1 MEGGAGASWRQQCV
15 NGVGPN
21 SHGWME
27 HLNARFL
34 MPPQRP
40 VILDAELCEHARG
53 KPVRVPLAGHGKL
66 NDLFPHKLGHLIVRG
81 HGELER
87 DAHSLKGPVH
97 GLDVLGLES
106 ESTGSRP
113 YHYHG
118 AADGLERA
126 LSRPFRRL
134 QLAADQSV
142 TGPGRSRGGRGG
154 DKMVD
159 APAGPGTA
167 TIDRESWP
175 RSAVGGGGYIGPGPC
190 SLGEQA
196 QPISICACKDRE
208 RPPARGLFL
217 LLGLTP
223 TPPGPKAP
231 RSA

>member
-21 SHGWME
+21 SHGWIE
-27 HLNARFL
+27 PLNARFL

-66 NDLFPHKLGHLIVRG
+66 NDLFPHKLGHLNVRG

-118 AADGLERA
+118 AADGLERD

-134 QLAADQSV
+134 QRAADQSV
-142 TGPGRSRGGRGG
+142 TGPGRSRGGG
-154 DKMVD
+154 
-159 APAGPGTA
+159 AGTRWW
-167 TIDRESWP
+167 TP
-175 RSAVGGGGYIGPGPC
+175 RRAQEQPQSTVKVGPDPPWGVGGTLDRRRAPW
-190 SLGEQA
+190 GEQA

-208 RPPARGLFL
+208 RPPARGLFRYY
-217 LLGLTP
+217 
-223 TPPGPKAP
+223 PGCTG
-231 RSA
+231 